1 MNDGQ
6 HCSPL
11 LIPPESGFSH
21 SGISLND
28 FDALLLARE
37 ECART
42 PSPRLSCYDGGSW
55 SWLAPSGIPPPR
67 ERIDPDRPEGRH
79 PISRATHSGCIR
91 GPQRAPRGAQAVHPL
106 RVRGRPRHLEGAS
119 AQNQEGKAV
128 LHPVPSSTHVE
139 GGEPVRL
146 APPGDRTKPN
156 PDPGDGRSS
165 AALAALRVAPL
176 DPRRLI
182 VGPRIPHGC
191 PGEGY
196 RRPEEG
202 GGEAVRAPRRDRLGH
217 ERRFPRRGSCIGPF
231 GGAPPRAVRRCASHP
246 GDPLPT
252 PTKAREEE
260 GVRPEGRPTA
270 PQPGGP
276 EGTTSRAPAAPS
288 RLQRPCATRDGG
300 ECRDRPRK
308 PDALRCGRQV
318 QEDEPPPLLLASFRN
333 PSSNRVQ
340 SRPRGRAC
348 DQGEPSVDQ

>member
-42 PSPRLSCYDGGSW
+42 PSPRLSCYVGESGSR
-55 SWLAPSGIPPPR
+55 LAPCGVPPPR

-139 GGEPVRL
+139 GGEPVLL
-146 APPGDRTKPN
+146 ARPGDRTNPN

-196 RRPEEG
+196 RRPEAG
-202 GGEAVRAPRRDRLGH
+202 GAEAVRAPRGGRSPWTRTKIPSMGFRH
-217 ERRFPRRGSCIGPF
+217 RAIRRGCFAYRSTACVASRRSTSDADGDSPARRPTIGGSP
-231 GGAPPRAVRRCASHP
+231 GGFSTGRAGGNDIACAS
-246 GDPLPT
+246 G
-252 PTKAREEE
+252 
-260 GVRPEGRPTA
+260 
-270 PQPGGP
+270 
-276 EGTTSRAPAAPS
+276 SI
-288 RLQRPCATRDGG
+288 
-300 ECRDRPRK
+300 
-308 PDALRCGRQV
+308 
-318 QEDEPPPLLLASFRN
+318 ASPKTLCDMR
-333 PSSNRVQ
+333 
-340 SRPRGRAC
+340 RGRVPQSSSRNSRSMVQAV
-348 DQGEPSVDQ
+348 GLAE

>member
-1 MNDGQ
+1 MTSRPLKTFTRATHSAGLFEDSDRRELVMNDGQ
-6 HCSPL
+6 HCRPL

-21 SGISLND
+21 SGISPKDL
-28 FDALLLARE
+28 DALLLARE
-37 ECART
+37 EGARP
-42 PSPRLSCYDGGSW
+42 PSPRLSSYDGVSW

-139 GGEPVRL
+139 GGEPVLL
-146 APPGDRTKPN
+146 ARPGDRTNPN

-196 RRPEEG
+196 RRPAEG
-202 GGEAVRAPRRDRLGH
+202 GAEAVRAPRGGRSPWTRTKIPSMGFRH
-217 ERRFPRRGSCIGPF
+217 RAIRRGCFAYRSTPCVGFTISHAHADGNSP
-231 GGAPPRAVRRCASHP
+231 ARR
-246 GDPLPT
+246 T
-252 PTKAREEE
+252 TK
-260 GVRPEGRPTA
+260 
-270 PQPGGP
+270 
-276 EGTTSRAPAAPS
+276 
-288 RLQRPCATRDGG
+288 
-300 ECRDRPRK
+300 
-308 PDALRCGRQV
+308 
-318 QEDEPPPLLLASFRN
+318 
-333 PSSNRVQ
+333 
-340 SRPRGRAC
+340 GRAS
-348 DQGEPSVDQ
+348 GSFS